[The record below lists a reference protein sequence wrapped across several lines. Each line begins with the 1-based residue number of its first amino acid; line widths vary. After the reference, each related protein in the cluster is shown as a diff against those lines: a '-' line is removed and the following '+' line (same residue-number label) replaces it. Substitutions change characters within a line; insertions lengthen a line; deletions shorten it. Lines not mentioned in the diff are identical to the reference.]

1 MVLPA
6 CAGHGRQATGLP
18 HKSPLPSGERDR
30 VRGVYGGHHL
40 LESESDQRR
49 TDFLVKGGYQVL
61 RFWDHEVL
69 TESEMVLEQIL
80 RALQSPSP
88 QPSP

>member
-1 MVLPA
+1 M
-6 CAGHGRQATGLP
+6 
-18 HKSPLPSGERDR
+18 
-30 VRGVYGGHHL
+30 RGVYGGHHL

-69 TESEMVLEQIL
+69 TQPEAVLQSIL
-80 RALQSPSP
+80 EERQSPSLCN
-88 QPSP
+88 